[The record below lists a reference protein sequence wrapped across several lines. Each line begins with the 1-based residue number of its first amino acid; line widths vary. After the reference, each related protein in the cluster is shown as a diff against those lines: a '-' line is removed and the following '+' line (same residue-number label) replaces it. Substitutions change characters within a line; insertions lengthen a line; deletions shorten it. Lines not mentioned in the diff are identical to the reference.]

1 MTSTPLLGREAGR
14 LAQGGTEPQGERPL
28 HVPVPTRGDGS
39 AVRTIRMEYVC
50 PPPGPTLMVIEWVRQ
65 LGGRLVGMRT
75 PRSIYLP
82 SRGCYSY
89 IYFIQRIFNF
99 ISRTCYAHACKFAS
113 WRARER
119 ELPGASPRKTPHVA
133 CCCVLC
139 GCSRCSRSR
148 VRCRVAML
156 SHAFAEV
163 LARSCVWRLAK
174 CFAEHCAKL
183 SHGENLWL
191 LCCWACVHHGRSV
204 ISRIAHRARMRERA
218 GLRLLGGVCCVFVL
232 LLVLCAIVGTQH
244 SKQHSCV
251 RAAAGVLPGRIATA
265 MCARGGRIR
274 FA

>member
-1 MTSTPLLGREAGR
+1 MRVRGRAALTRRNGSPGRTTPSRAGIRPEGTGR
-14 LAQGGTEPQGERPL
+14 P
-28 HVPVPTRGDGS
+28 D
-39 AVRTIRMEYVC
+39 RTIRMEYVC
-50 PPPGPTLMVIEWVRQ
+50 SPPGPTLMVIEWVRQ

-75 PRSIYLP
+75 PRSIPVYLP
-82 SRGCYSY
+82 SRGGCYSF
-89 IYFIQRIFNF
+89 IYFIQHIFNF

-244 SKQHSCV
+244 SNQHSCV
-251 RAAAGVLPGRIATA
+251 LAAAGVLPGRIATA

>member
-1 MTSTPLLGREAGR
+1 MALEDARDGRGSVRKIKSIKSKIPQSTYSISSVARATRTLASLPAG
-14 LAQGGTEPQGERPL
+14 
-28 HVPVPTRGDGS
+28 V
-39 AVRTIRMEYVC
+39 
-50 PPPGPTLMVIEWVRQ
+50 
-65 LGGRLVGMRT
+65 
-75 PRSIYLP
+75 
-82 SRGCYSY
+82 
-89 IYFIQRIFNF
+89 
-99 ISRTCYAHACKFAS
+99 
-113 WRARER
+113 RARESCW
-119 ELPGASPRKTPHVA
+119 LASPRKTPHVA

-244 SKQHSCV
+244 SNQHSCV
-251 RAAAGVLPGRIATA
+251 L
-265 MCARGGRIR
+265 RGLHQ
-274 FA
+274 

>member
-119 ELPGASPRKTPHVA
+119 ELLA
-133 CCCVLC
+133 CFSSQNAACGVLL
-139 GCSRCSRSR
+139 RA
-148 VRCRVAML
+148 V
-156 SHAFAEV
+156 
-163 LARSCVWRLAK
+163 
-174 CFAEHCAKL
+174 
-183 SHGENLWL
+183 WL
-191 LCCWACVHHGRSV
+191 LSLLALACAVPR
-204 ISRIAHRARMRERA
+204 RNALAC
-218 GLRLLGGVCCVFVL
+218 LR
-232 LLVLCAIVGTQH
+232 
-244 SKQHSCV
+244 
-251 RAAAGVLPGRIATA
+251 
-265 MCARGGRIR
+265 
-274 FA
+274 

>member
-1 MTSTPLLGREAGR
+1 MGCA
-14 LAQGGTEPQGERPL
+14 
-28 HVPVPTRGDGS
+28 
-39 AVRTIRMEYVC
+39 
-50 PPPGPTLMVIEWVRQ
+50 PPGAYRYISQ
-65 LGGRLVGMRT
+65 AGGGA
-75 PRSIYLP
+75 IH
-82 SRGCYSY
+82 
-89 IYFIQRIFNF
+89 IF
-99 ISRTCYAHACKFAS
+99 ISFSTYSISSVARATRTLAS
-113 WRARER
+113 LPAGVRARESCW
-119 ELPGASPRKTPHVA
+119 LASPRKTPHVA

-244 SKQHSCV
+244 SNQHSCV
-251 RAAAGVLPGRIATA
+251 LAAAGVLPGRIATA